1 MEINIDLIVRNISY
15 VITGIYLFCLLLIFI
30 YSLTQLNMLL
40 YFLRFENR
48 KEKQHLPSKLIIE
61 KLPNITIQLPLYNEL
76 YVVERLLDCISKL
89 EYPKEK
95 LQIQVLDDSTDESL
109 DLTKSL
115 VLKLQKNNIP
125 IILITRE
132 NRNGFKAGALKNG
145 LKTATGDFIAIFDA
159 DFLPKSDWL
168 LKTILYFENPKIG
181 LVQTRWGH
189 LNRSFSILTEIQAF
203 ALDAHFLLE
212 QIGRNQQNHFINF
225 NGTAGIWRKEC
236 IIDSG
241 NWESDTLTED
251 LDLSY
256 RAQLN
261 QWRFHYLDNV
271 VTPGELPISLSAIR
285 SQQFRW
291 NKGGAENFR
300 KMIGR
305 VLSSKNTSFAL
316 KFNSFFHL
324 LNSSMFLNV
333 LVAAI
338 LSVPLLFI
346 KTYYP
351 SMRFIFNLS
360 SLFILSTLIFFIN
373 YWFIHKRLFGGGFS
387 SFFKYIKR
395 FLLFYSLVMGFSA
408 HNSIA
413 VLEGYL
419 GKKSPFVRTPKFNI
433 NNLSNKVF
441 TNKYSLKNSSIYTFI
456 EIFFALYFLFGM
468 LSAFW
473 VSAEGDFGL
482 FPFHLLLFVGFS
494 NIVYNGLK
502 QTT

>member
-1 MEINIDLIVRNISY
+1 M
-15 VITGIYLFCLLLIFI
+15 
-30 YSLTQLNMLL
+30 
-40 YFLRFENR
+40 
-48 KEKQHLPSKLIIE
+48 
-61 KLPNITIQLPLYNEL
+61 

-145 LKTATGDFIAIFDA
+145 LKTATGDFIAIFDS

-291 NKGGAENFR
+291 KNP
-300 KMIGR
+300 GR
-305 VLSSKNTSFAL
+305 SS
-316 KFNSFFHL
+316 
-324 LNSSMFLNV
+324 
-333 LVAAI
+333 
-338 LSVPLLFI
+338 
-346 KTYYP
+346 
-351 SMRFIFNLS
+351 
-360 SLFILSTLIFFIN
+360 
-373 YWFIHKRLFGGGFS
+373 
-387 SFFKYIKR
+387 
-395 FLLFYSLVMGFSA
+395 
-408 HNSIA
+408 
-413 VLEGYL
+413 
-419 GKKSPFVRTPKFNI
+419 
-433 NNLSNKVF
+433 
-441 TNKYSLKNSSIYTFI
+441 
-456 EIFFALYFLFGM
+456 
-468 LSAFW
+468 
-473 VSAEGDFGL
+473 
-482 FPFHLLLFVGFS
+482 
-494 NIVYNGLK
+494 
-502 QTT
+502 